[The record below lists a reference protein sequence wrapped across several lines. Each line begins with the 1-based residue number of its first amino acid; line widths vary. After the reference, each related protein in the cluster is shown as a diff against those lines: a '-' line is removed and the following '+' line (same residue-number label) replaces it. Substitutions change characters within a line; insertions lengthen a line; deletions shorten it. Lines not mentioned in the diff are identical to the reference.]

1 MSPKYTW
8 KLAGETKVRSTPYIS
23 HTFTSPGTVTIEV
36 TVSYIGGINENSL
49 QLTVEER
56 EYTEIYKDIQR
67 YTCTYYMMMFE
78 VLFIMGAK
86 QVIFDLRNLV
96 QIN

>member
-1 MSPKYTW
+1 MSPIYTW
-8 KLAGETKVRSTPYIS
+8 KLAGETDVRYTPYIS

-36 TVSYIGGINENSL
+36 TVSYIGGISESSL

-67 YTCTYYMMMFE
+67 YTYYMMMFE

-86 QVIFDLRNLV
+86 QVVFDLRNLV

>member
-1 MSPKYTW
+1 MSPIYTW
-8 KLAGETKVRSTPYIS
+8 KLAGEFEVRYAPYIS

-36 TVSYIGGINENSL
+36 TVSYIGGINDESSL

-67 YTCTYYMMMFE
+67 YIHTT
-78 VLFIMGAK
+78 
-86 QVIFDLRNLV
+86 
-96 QIN
+96 